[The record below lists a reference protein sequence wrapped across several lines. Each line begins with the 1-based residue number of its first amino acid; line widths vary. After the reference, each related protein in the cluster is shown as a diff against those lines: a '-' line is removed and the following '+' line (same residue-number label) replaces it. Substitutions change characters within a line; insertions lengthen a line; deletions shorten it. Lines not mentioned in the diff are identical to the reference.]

1 MFTSHR
7 PSSVQVG
14 IEFGADAARI
24 ALVRSGD
31 GAVIGLGTAPY
42 PSGTVVDGVLRRVG
56 PAVEAVGQLL
66 GQVRWPGKPQCAIV
80 VSAIDGD
87 ATITAPI
94 IDGGPV
100 GSASASAW
108 QVDSAVDVAAQAVG
122 DVELVDC
129 VPVAVLRFARL
140 CRPGPG
146 ALFAQGVSGRR
157 SWTAYADQQAFDLDI
172 DPATG
177 QHGQSPAYLGD
188 DRYVVGAD
196 LSTLAPMPWGD
207 VAVARKVAK
216 AFPAPGP
223 FVPAVAAASAL
234 TGHGPTINL
243 IGPGAGRSQSTPL
256 HNNWGV
262 EAIR

>member
-14 IEFGADAARI
+14 IEFRADAARI
-24 ALVRSGD
+24 AFVRSGD

-42 PSGTVVDGVLRRVG
+42 PSGTVVDGVLRQIG

-66 GQVRWPGKPQCAIV
+66 GQVRWPSQPQTAIV
-80 VSAIDGD
+80 VSATDGD

-108 QVDSAVDVAAQAVG
+108 QVDSAVDVAAQAAG
-122 DVELVDC
+122 NVELVDC

-140 CRPGPG
+140 CRPGFG

-172 DPATG
+172 DPAADHGG
-177 QHGQSPAYLGD
+177 QPLA
-188 DRYVVGAD
+188 DRYVVGTD
-196 LSTLAPMPWGD
+196 LSTLAPLPWGD
-207 VAVARKVAK
+207 IAVARKVAK
-216 AFPAPGP
+216 AVPAPGP
-223 FVPAVAAASAL
+223 FVPAVAAALAL
-234 TGHGPTINL
+234 TGHGPTIDL
-243 IGPGAGRSQSTPL
+243 IGPGAGRSQSMTH